1 MLRPQSRNEI
11 IDKWYLCIYV
21 GVKGKKS
28 LCIGKAIERFLYDEG
43 GGVTKME
50 MDCLKPHVGNDNI
63 MESYPA
69 GQKDKYMCDITNIFT
84 GPVIIY
90 PKPKGK
96 WEVPNLPEI
105 KFFYT
110 KIVGLDR
117 VAIFNSVF

>member
-1 MLRPQSRNEI
+1 MINGICAYTL
-11 IDKWYLCIYV
+11 
-21 GVKGKKS
+21 VKGKKS

-43 GGVTKME
+43 SRVTKME
-50 MDCLKPHVGNDNI
+50 MDCLKPHVGNNNI
-63 MESYPA
+63 MENYPA
-69 GQKDKYMCDITNIFT
+69 GQKDKYMCDITNIFA

-105 KFFYT
+105 KKIYT